1 LHSAARAAPTF
12 TVTRTD
18 DAPGTGDLGDGVC
31 AAQGGGCTL
40 RAAVMEANHIAGGG
54 ATIVLPAGT
63 LAIGNAPLGAGSE
76 SDGDLDVTAPTTLVG
91 EGPSATMID
100 GGGIS
105 RVFHTDAPGVA
116 MRNLGIQNGSD
127 LTIGTNTGGGIDN
140 DGELTLEN
148 VAVLSN

>member
-1 LHSAARAAPTF
+1 LAP
-12 TVTRTD
+12 V
-18 DAPGTGDLGDGVC
+18 
-31 AAQGGGCTL
+31 
-40 RAAVMEANHIAGGG
+40 
-54 ATIVLPAGT
+54 
-63 LAIGNAPLGAGSE
+63 GAGSE

-148 VAVLSN
+148 VAVLSNTGVEAGGIAHPNRTPGIHPRGIASNPRPRLRGRPPTPAPPP